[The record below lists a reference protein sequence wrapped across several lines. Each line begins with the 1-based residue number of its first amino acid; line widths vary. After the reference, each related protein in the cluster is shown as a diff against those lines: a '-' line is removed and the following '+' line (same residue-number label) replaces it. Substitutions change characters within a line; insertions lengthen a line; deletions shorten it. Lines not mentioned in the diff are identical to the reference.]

1 MSDMVILPYLSQGRN
16 VTSLALFVD
25 GTWQV
30 PHIDHG
36 DGHVLEVVRVDKD
49 GVLLFL
55 HVVRKMSRE
64 VGEALRI
71 PVVGPQVELLEL
83 LANRGPMK
91 MSDLA
96 GELSISLGAV
106 TALADRMVR
115 AGIIERQRSK
125 TDRRVILLVQTD
137 HGREVLQNISE
148 TRSAVM
154 RRYFGRL
161 TDDEMTQMEDLCR
174 KMLGL
179 EREQDNN

>member
-1 MSDMVILPYLSQGRN
+1 MQAV
-16 VTSLALFVD
+16 
-25 GTWQV
+25 
-30 PHIDHG
+30 
-36 DGHVLEVVRVDKD
+36 EVSGVDKD

-64 VGEALRI
+64 VSEALRI

-83 LANRGPMK
+83 LANQGPMK

-96 GELSISLGAV
+96 AELGISLGAV

-115 AGIIERQRSK
+115 AGVIERKRST

-137 HGREVLQNISE
+137 HGRQVLQNISE

-154 RRYFGRL
+154 GRYFGRL
-161 TDDEMTQMEDLCR
+161 TDEEMMQMENICR
-174 KMLGL
+174 KMLGV
-179 EREQDNN
+179 EKSR